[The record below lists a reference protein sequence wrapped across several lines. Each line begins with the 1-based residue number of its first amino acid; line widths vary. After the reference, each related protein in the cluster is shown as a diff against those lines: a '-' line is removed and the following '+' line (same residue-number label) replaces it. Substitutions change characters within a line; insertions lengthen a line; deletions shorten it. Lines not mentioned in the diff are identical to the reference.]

1 MTTDN
6 AWIAWLAQALGVIAF
21 IVSLIGYLSPHDR
34 RLKIMMTTGIGLL
47 ALQFVLF
54 GSWLVASSLLVNSGR
69 TWLSIHRKGLRWFVP
84 VAAVQL
90 ALGLALAKQPFDA
103 LPIAGSIVG
112 SFGLLCLQGIGLRVA
127 MLITTA
133 LWFGN
138 NVIWWSIG
146 GMMLDGLNAGAHL
159 RAIHLLRTLRP
170 TVAGN
175 SD

>member
-1 MTTDN
+1 MNDANGVT
-6 AWIAWLAQALGVIAF
+6 WLAQALGIVAF
-21 IVSLIGYLSPHDR
+21 AISLVGYLSPCDR